1 MVHACLNIGM
11 YRSND
16 ATPRYVSDARTHQ
29 FAATAA
35 GGGTV
40 RVTWSFPSLPRCR
53 QRNETLSRVHD
64 VLYWMWR
71 ALMARNSYSSAV
83 RPSLRLSVCLS
94 VTLCYCVETTVWLS
108 PSGSRETLSVY

>member
-83 RPSLRLSVCLS
+83 RPSLRPWAPEANVDWYGEILSSLP
-94 VTLCYCVETTVWLS
+94 
-108 PSGSRETLSVY
+108 PSLPPSL